1 MRYKKNTVRRI
12 ATLFV
17 ILFIC
22 SLACFFV
29 IRGYMINLAYS
40 KIDSM
45 IADAERAD
53 NGDPDQII
61 VALTKNIHDNFAES
75 SPRSFFLHRLE
86 PYLSNA
92 RLPNFIRF
100 PKGVID
106 ILVMHGMCDSAARA
120 QILAFKR
127 LGFHAVQWDMV
138 TNQYAHSA
146 VMVTTSTGKDVLV
159 DPFHGV
165 VGYGRGEHDNG
176 SIELFSPSDIKQIVS
191 DGGDILNHLKILSK
205 TSEYAFY
212 NELGNARMGQFGNS
226 LILDATIPEFQ
237 ENRLILGEIDGSGED
252 VKNASSKYGMTPF
265 WYYAGHRFDRSW
277 IRQLRTKQ
285 DITVTF
291 ILTDNVED
299 GIITSD
305 KIPDINENQMSWSL
319 KAGERLNFYDGKA
332 KINWQRLNS
341 YIPIDKIVFEKN

>member
-1 MRYKKNTVRRI
+1 MRYTKNAVKKI
-12 ATLFV
+12 AKHSA
-17 ILFIC
+17 ILFI
-22 SLACFFV
+22 LAFAGFFV

-40 KIDSM
+40 KVDSM
-45 IADAERAD
+45 IADAERAGE
-53 NGDPDQII
+53 GDTDQTMI
-61 VALTKNIHDNFAES
+61 ALTKYIHDNFKEDA
-75 SPRSFFLHRLE
+75 PRSFFLHRLE
-86 PYLSNA
+86 PYLSNI

-120 QILAFKR
+120 QILTFRR
-127 LGFHAVQWDMV
+127 LGLHAVQWDMV

-165 VGYGRGEHDNG
+165 VGYGTGEHNDG
-176 SIELFSPSDIKQIVS
+176 LTKLFSPSDIKKS
-191 DGGDILNHLKILSK
+191 LNEGGNILNHLKILSK
-205 TSEYAFY
+205 SSDYAFY
-212 NELGNARMGQFGNS
+212 DELGNARMGPFGQS

-237 ENRLILGEIDGSGED
+237 ENRLILGEIDGSGDD
-252 VKNASSKYGMTPF
+252 VKSASSKNGMTPF

-277 IRQLRTKQ
+277 IRQLQAKQ

-291 ILTDNVED
+291 ILTDDVEA

-305 KIPDINENQMSWSL
+305 KTPDINKNQMSWSL

-332 KINWQRLNS
+332 KINWWRLNS